1 MGEIEIKTENENN
14 ITVISNSFI
23 ERYMAD
29 ANGAY
34 VKVYLYLLYCKQS
47 STSFTLA
54 SACDFLGD
62 TEKDITRALKY
73 WEKVGLLSITK
84 TEHSISSLT
93 LIDLETATT
102 KSEIAHFI
110 VPTATPL
117 SSPAP
122 EEIKLCEIQ
131 EACETS
137 GHDNCEEDI
146 HFIMAVAE
154 KYIARLLNSAD
165 MALICDLYEK
175 MNFSTDLIIHLFEYC
190 ADVGKTDFKYIEKVA
205 MNWADE
211 GIKTVEQA
219 RESSVKYNTN
229 YLSIMKSLGLHR
241 LPGNAEKEYIDK
253 WNHVFSMPLEVI
265 LEACDRALL
274 ATGKPDFRYIDGILK
289 KWNDTSLRSLSAI
302 RQADSHHAANTV
314 TSKKALP
321 ASQKQPRPQ
330 TYEQRAYSEKEMKEL
345 EKKLLKNY

>member
-1 MGEIEIKTENENN
+1 MGEIEIKTEKENN
-14 ITVISNSFI
+14 LTVISNSFI

-34 VKVYLYLLYCKQS
+34 VKLYLYLLYCKQS
-47 STSFTLA
+47 GNAFTLA

-62 TEKDITRALKY
+62 TEKDIIRALKY
-73 WEKVGLLSITK
+73 WEKIGLISILK
-84 TEHSISSLT
+84 AENQIRSLT
-93 LIDLETATT
+93 LIDLEHAAT
-102 KSEIAHFI
+102 KSEIAHFL
-110 VPTATPL
+110 VPTTPVTSPVPKEGNL
-117 SSPAP
+117 LEVEETCKSSNR
-122 EEIKLCEIQ
+122 
-131 EACETS
+131 
-137 GHDNCEEDI
+137 DNCEEDI

-165 MALICDLYEK
+165 MGLICDLYEK

-190 ADVGKTDFKYIEKVA
+190 ADIGKTDFKYIEKVA

-219 RESSVKYNTN
+219 REASTKYNIN
-229 YLSIMKSLGLHR
+229 YLSVMKSLGLHR

-253 WNHVFSMPLEVI
+253 WNRVFSMPLEVI

-274 ATGKPDFRYIDGILK
+274 AVGKPDFRYIDGILK
-289 KWNDTSLRSLSAI
+289 KWNDASLKSLSAI
-302 RQADSHHAANTV
+302 KQDDSLHSANTTV
-314 TSKKALP
+314 SKKGSP
-321 ASQKQPRPQ
+321 AEQKRPRPQ
-330 TYEQRAYSEKEMKEL
+330 TYEQRSYSEEEMKKL